1 MCVGGGKGE
10 AVGFH
15 GSMVQIARTGQARV
29 PGMTAAAVAEGRNDE
44 ACGEA
49 EVEGDKKD
57 CKREGDG
64 GLHALCEGPV
74 DSQDAAYDH
83 LDWMLEFE
91 RESQGAAAVV
101 SKVQNPGSCQEV

>member
-1 MCVGGGKGE
+1 MCVGGEEGE

-15 GSMVQIARTGQARV
+15 DSMVQIARTGQARV
-29 PGMTAAAVAEGRNDE
+29 PGMTAAAAAAEGRNDE

-64 GLHALCEGPV
+64 GLHALCEGAV
-74 DSQDAAYDH
+74 GSQDAAYDY
-83 LDWMLEFE
+83 LD
-91 RESQGAAAVV
+91 
-101 SKVQNPGSCQEV
+101 

>member
-1 MCVGGGKGE
+1 MCVGGAEGE

-29 PGMTAAAVAEGRNDE
+29 PGMAAAAEVRNDE

-49 EVEGDKKD
+49 EVEGDKED
-57 CKREGDG
+57 CKREGGG
-64 GLHALCEGPV
+64 GLHALCEGAV
-74 DSQDAAYDH
+74 DSHDAAYDH
-83 LDWMLEFE
+83 LDWMWEFE
-91 RESQGAAAVV
+91 RECQGAAAVV